1 MSVAELFALE
11 AQYNC
16 GKTEYKS
23 ALSTANH
30 TAGKPPTQRAAQ
42 LNVDLQS
49 LLLQMSNLLD
59 PRSKEQFQLLKASDL
74 LQVEYQQLTDSNVV
88 ATMNR
93 GHFIAWSFGG
103 ALLFYLTL
111 RGFIKTE

>member
-16 GKTEYKS
+16 GKSDYKN

-42 LNVDLQS
+42 MNVDLQS

-59 PRSKEQFQLLKASDL
+59 PSSKEQCQLLKATDL

-93 GHFIAWSFGG
+93 SHFMAWSLGG
-103 ALLFYLTL
+103 ALLFFLTM
-111 RGFIKTE
+111 RGLLKTD